1 MNYAVLI
8 TKNQRFQ
15 FILLIAIIFLLAL
28 AVRLRLR
35 DAFTFDG
42 LYGQD
47 AFAYFEYGQEVREA
61 VREVRTPGPMY
72 WPLGFPILL
81 AAGFAI
87 GGENEQ
93 VAQNLV
99 LVLSAVIPVLAY
111 AFTVDVLPLIGW
123 SKKSGRIAGLTSA
136 FILIFSG
143 QVLQS
148 SVVVMAD
155 VPALFWATFSLWAL
169 GRYFKKL
176 DHKQRHGWIA
186 LAAIALAMATIT
198 RWLYGVLAIPYAFS
212 CMVWWRGC
220 HQEGQILA
228 WPPRNSG
235 GYWRDG
241 MIAVVVGML
250 VILPQLLHS
259 RSNPVAVIDHAWLRD
274 WNIEN
279 ALKKEF
285 VTPDGSF
292 TYDDVVAR
300 YYAEAAYD
308 GWYVHPIFTAA
319 MGVGFLILLR
329 KTWRNRLAA
338 ALFILLVGWAVVAY
352 GFLAGIPYQNVR
364 FSLAYILPLVILAG
378 IGVAAVSEK
387 IGQLSAISIFKPISL
402 AARGYI
408 VLGVLIAAELPR
420 PKAQDTVAWLVE
432 RKEEDY
438 GAVEW
443 TASTIPDGSTV
454 YVLELWPM
462 MRHYVPQV
470 RTVQIYYETPQ
481 SMKQR
486 LSEDRP
492 AYLLLDMWA
501 INHQWTGENPA
512 EIYTTL
518 AEEPGLFRVG
528 RYGNYALYR
537 VRECS
542 ICKSK

>member
-1 MNYAVLI
+1 MNYAVRI
-8 TKNQRFQ
+8 IKNQRFQ
-15 FILLIAIIFLLAL
+15 PILLIVIIFSLAL

-61 VREVRTPGPMY
+61 AREIRTPGPMY

-99 LVLSAVIPVLAY
+99 LGLSAVIPVLVY
-111 AFTVDVLPLIGW
+111 AFILDVLPLIGW

-136 FILIFSG
+136 LILIFSG

-155 VPALFWATFSLWAL
+155 IPALFWATLSLWAL
-169 GRYFKKL
+169 GRYFKRL
-176 DHKQRHGWIA
+176 DHKQRQGWIA

-198 RWLYGVLAIPYAFS
+198 RWLYGVLAIPYVLS
-212 CMVWWRGC
+212 CVVWWR
-220 HQEGQILA
+220 QDESKKGQVLA
-228 WPPRNSG
+228 LPLQKQRPFW
-235 GYWRDG
+235 WDG

-274 WNIEN
+274 WNLEN

-300 YYAEAAYD
+300 YYAKAAYD

-319 MGVGFLILLR
+319 MGIGFLILLR
-329 KTWRNRLAA
+329 QTWRNRVAA
-338 ALFILLVGWAVVAY
+338 VLFILLVGWAVAAY

-378 IGVAAVSEK
+378 IGVAWICGKIQSLSPVS
-387 IGQLSAISIFKPISL
+387 LLRPISL
-402 AARGYI
+402 AAQGFI
-408 VLGVLIAAELPR
+408 VLGVLIAAESPR
-420 PKAQDTVAWLVE
+420 PKAQDMVVWLVE
-432 RKEEDY
+432 RKDEDY
-438 GAVEW
+438 GAVQW
-443 TASTIPDGSTV
+443 AASTIPDGSTV
-454 YVLELWPM
+454 YTLELWPM

-470 RTVQIYYETPQ
+470 RTVQIYHETPQ

-486 LSEDRP
+486 LPNDRP

-501 INHQWTGENPA
+501 INHQWAGENPA
-512 EIYTTL
+512 EIYMTL
-518 AEEPGLFRVG
+518 AEEPGLFRMG

-537 VRECS
+537 VLE
-542 ICKSK
+542 

>member
-1 MNYAVLI
+1 MKNRFRALQKHANLLLMGLI
-8 TKNQRFQ
+8 
-15 FILLIAIIFLLAL
+15 FILAF
-28 AVRLRLR
+28 AVRLHLR
-35 DAFTFDG
+35 SQFKFDG

-61 VREVRTPGPMY
+61 VREMRTPGPMY

-99 LVLSAVIPVLAY
+99 LGLSAVIPVLVY
-111 AFTVDVLPLIGW
+111 AFIVDMLPLIGW

-169 GRYFKKL
+169 GRYFQKSNYR
-176 DHKQRHGWIA
+176 QRHGWIA
-186 LAAIALAMATIT
+186 LVAFALALATIT
-198 RWLYGVLAIPYAFS
+198 RWLYGVLAVPYALS
-212 CMVWWRGC
+212 CIVWWR
-220 HQEGQILA
+220 QDESKKGQILA
-228 WPPRNSG
+228 LPLQKQRPFW
-235 GYWRDG
+235 WDG
-241 MIAVVVGML
+241 IIAVVVGIL

-285 VTPDGSF
+285 ETPDGSF
-292 TYDDVVAR
+292 EYDEVVAR
-300 YYAEAAYD
+300 YYAKAAYD
-308 GWYVHPIFTAA
+308 GWYVHPFFTAA
-319 MGVGFLILLR
+319 MGIGFLILLCQTR
-329 KTWRNRLAA
+329 RNRAA
-338 ALFILLVGWAVVAY
+338 ISFFILLVGWAVVTY

-364 FSLAYILPLVILAG
+364 FSLAYILPLMILAG
-378 IGVAAVSEK
+378 IGVAWICEK
-387 IGQLSAISIFKPISL
+387 IQSLSPVSLLRPISL
-402 AARGYI
+402 AAQGFI
-408 VLGVLIAAELPR
+408 VLGVLIAAESPR

-432 RKEEDY
+432 RKDEDY
-438 GAVEW
+438 GAVRW
-443 TASTIPDGSTV
+443 AVSAIPNGSTV

-462 MRHYVPQV
+462 MRHYVPQM
-470 RTVQIYYETPQ
+470 RTIQIYYETPQ

-501 INHQWTGENPA
+501 INHQWVGENPA

-528 RYGNYALYR
+528 RYGNYALYQ
-537 VRECS
+537 VLD
-542 ICKSK
+542 

>member
-1 MNYAVLI
+1 MNYAVRI
-8 TKNQRFQ
+8 IKNQRFQ
-15 FILLIAIIFLLAL
+15 PILLIVIIFSLAL

-61 VREVRTPGPMY
+61 AREIRTPGPMY

-99 LVLSAVIPVLAY
+99 LGLSAVIPVLVY
-111 AFTVDVLPLIGW
+111 AFILDVLPLIGW

-136 FILIFSG
+136 LILIFSG

-155 VPALFWATFSLWAL
+155 IPALFWATLSLWAL
-169 GRYFKKL
+169 GRYFKRL
-176 DHKQRHGWIA
+176 DHKQRQGWIA

-198 RWLYGVLAIPYAFS
+198 RWLYGVLAIPYVLS
-212 CMVWWRGC
+212 CVVWWR
-220 HQEGQILA
+220 QDESKKGQVLA
-228 WPPRNSG
+228 LPLQKQRPFW
-235 GYWRDG
+235 WDG

-274 WNIEN
+274 WNLEN

-300 YYAEAAYD
+300 YYAKAAYD

-319 MGVGFLILLR
+319 MGIGFLILLR
-329 KTWRNRLAA
+329 QTWRNRVAA
-338 ALFILLVGWAVVAY
+338 VLFILLVGWAVAAY

-378 IGVAAVSEK
+378 IGVAWICGKIQSLSPVS
-387 IGQLSAISIFKPISL
+387 LLRPISL
-402 AARGYI
+402 AAQGFI
-408 VLGVLIAAELPR
+408 VLGVLIAAESPR
-420 PKAQDTVAWLVE
+420 PKAQDMVVWLVE
-432 RKEEDY
+432 RKDEDY
-438 GAVEW
+438 GAVQW
-443 TASTIPDGSTV
+443 AASTIPDGSTV
-454 YVLELWPM
+454 YTLELWPM
-462 MRHYVPQV
+462 MRHYV
-470 RTVQIYYETPQ
+470 
-481 SMKQR
+481 
-486 LSEDRP
+486 
-492 AYLLLDMWA
+492 
-501 INHQWTGENPA
+501 
-512 EIYTTL
+512 
-518 AEEPGLFRVG
+518 
-528 RYGNYALYR
+528 
-537 VRECS
+537 
-542 ICKSK
+542 

>member
-1 MNYAVLI
+1 MKNRFRVL
-8 TKNQRFQ
+8 KKHYY
-15 FILLIAIIFLLAL
+15 LLLVGFIFLLAL
-28 AVRLRLR
+28 AVRLHLR
-35 DAFTFDG
+35 NQFEFDG

-61 VREVRTPGPMY
+61 VQEMRTPGPMY

-99 LVLSAVIPVLAY
+99 LVLSAVIPVLVY
-111 AFTVDVLPLIGW
+111 AFMGDVLPLIRW

-169 GRYFKKL
+169 GCYFQKTGRR
-176 DHKQRHGWIA
+176 QRHGWIA
-186 LAAIALAMATIT
+186 LAAFALAMATIT
-198 RWLYGVLAIPYAFS
+198 RWLYGLLAVPYALS
-212 CMVWWRGC
+212 CIVWWRQRRG
-220 HQEGQILA
+220 GQILA
-228 WPPRNSG
+228 LPLHNPNPFW
-235 GYWRDG
+235 WDG
-241 MIAVVVGML
+241 MIAVVVGIL

-279 ALKKEF
+279 ALKNEF
-285 VTPDGSF
+285 ETPDGSF
-292 TYDDVVAR
+292 EYDEVVAR
-300 YYAEAAYD
+300 YYAKATYD
-308 GWYVHPIFTAA
+308 GWYIHPLFTAA
-319 MGVGFLILLR
+319 MGIGFLILLR
-329 KTWRNRLAA
+329 QAWRNRAA
-338 ALFILLVGWAVVAY
+338 VALFILLVGWAVAAY

-378 IGVAAVSEK
+378 IGVAGVSQK
-387 IGQLSAISIFKPISL
+387 IQQLSSVSLLRPISL
-402 AARGYI
+402 AAQAFI
-408 VLGVLIAAELPR
+408 VLVVLIAAQSPQ

-432 RKEEDY
+432 HKDDDY
-438 GAVEW
+438 GAVQW
-443 TASTIPDGSTV
+443 AASTIPEGSTV

-501 INHQWTGENPA
+501 INHQWVGENPA

-537 VRECS
+537 VL
-542 ICKSK
+542 K

>member
-1 MNYAVLI
+1 MNYAVRI
-8 TKNQRFQ
+8 AKNQRFQ
-15 FILLIAIIFLLAL
+15 HILLISIIILLAL

-47 AFAYFEYGQEVREA
+47 AFAYFEYGQEVRDA
-61 VREVRTPGPMY
+61 VRDFRSPGPMY

-87 GGENEQ
+87 VGENEQ

-99 LVLSAVIPVLAY
+99 LMLSAVIPALVY
-111 AFTVDVLPLIGW
+111 AFTIDVLPPIGW

-143 QVLQS
+143 QLLQS

-155 VPALFWATFSLWAL
+155 VPALFWATLSLWAL
-169 GRYFKKL
+169 GRYFQKSNYR
-176 DHKQRHGWIA
+176 QRHGWIA
-186 LAAIALAMATIT
+186 LAAFALAMATIT
-198 RWLYGVLAIPYAFS
+198 RWLYGVLAIPYALS
-212 CMVWWRGC
+212 CIVWWRGC

-228 WPPRNSG
+228 LPLRKYMS
-235 GYWRDG
+235 YWWDG
-241 MIAVVVGML
+241 MIAVGVGTL
-250 VILPQLLHS
+250 VILLQLLHS

-285 VTPDGSF
+285 ETPDGSF
-292 TYDDVVAR
+292 EYDEVVAR
-300 YYAEAAYD
+300 YYAKAAYD

-319 MGVGFLILLR
+319 MGVGFLFLLR
-329 KTWRNRLAA
+329 KTWRNRPVA
-338 ALFILLVGWAVVAY
+338 ALFILLVGWAALAY

-378 IGVAAVSEK
+378 IGVVGVSQK
-387 IGQLSAISIFKPISL
+387 IQQLSSVSLLRPISL
-402 AARGYI
+402 AAQGFI
-408 VLGVLIAAELPR
+408 VLAILIAAQSPN

-432 RKEEDY
+432 RKDDDY
-438 GAVEW
+438 GAVQW
-443 TASTIPDGSTV
+443 AASTIPEGSTV

-501 INHQWTGENPA
+501 INHQWVGENPA

-528 RYGNYALYR
+528 CYGNYALYR
-537 VRECS
+537 VLE
-542 ICKSK
+542 

>member
-1 MNYAVLI
+1 MNHAVRI
-8 TKNQRFQ
+8 NKNQRFQ
-15 FILLIAIIFLLAL
+15 SILLITIIFLLAL

-61 VREVRTPGPMY
+61 VREIRTPGPMY

-99 LVLSAVIPVLAY
+99 LGLSAVIPVLVY
-111 AFTVDVLPLIGW
+111 SFTIDVLPLIGW
-123 SKKSGRIAGLTSA
+123 SKKDGRITGFTSA
-136 FILIFSG
+136 LILIFSG

-155 VPALFWATFSLWAL
+155 IPALFWATLSLWAL
-169 GRYFKKL
+169 GRYFQKSN
-176 DHKQRHGWIA
+176 DKQRHGWIA
-186 LAAIALAMATIT
+186 LAAFALAMATIT
-198 RWLYGVLAIPYAFS
+198 RWLYGVLAIPYALS
-212 CMVWWRGC
+212 CMVWWR
-220 HQEGQILA
+220 QRKRGQILA
-228 WPPRNSG
+228 LSLHNPNPFW
-235 GYWRDG
+235 WDG
-241 MIAVVVGML
+241 MIAVVVGIL

-285 VTPDGSF
+285 ETPDGSF
-292 TYDDVVAR
+292 SYDEVVAR
-300 YYAEAAYD
+300 YYAKAAYD

-329 KTWRNRLAA
+329 KTWRNRPSA
-338 ALFILLVGWAVVAY
+338 ALFVLLVGWAVAVY

-378 IGVAAVSEK
+378 IGVAWICEK
-387 IGQLSAISIFKPISL
+387 IQSLSSVSLLRPISL
-402 AARGYI
+402 AAQGFI
-408 VLGVLIAAELPR
+408 VLGVLIAAESPR
-420 PKAQDTVAWLVE
+420 PKAQDMVAWLVE
-432 RKEEDY
+432 RKDEDY

-512 EIYTTL
+512 EIYMTL

-528 RYGNYALYR
+528 HYGNYALYQ
-537 VRECS
+537 VLE
-542 ICKSK
+542 